1 MVWLNKMKKSTK
13 LITIISIFFLIIAV
27 VIIARTMIGAHFQ
40 KKFSKRPPP
49 GIIVTEVR
57 SENFYEKIDSFGT
70 AISKKTT
77 SFRVKKNELLSELEL
92 KDYVKEGQVIVK
104 LKERIITAPF
114 NGILGY
120 RGLTED
126 TLDSENSIIITL
138 DDNSIIYSD
147 LKIPETFANEI
158 KKDLPIEAKFSGNK
172 KKVYSGKVDGV
183 SSRINAETR
192 SLLIRIKINN
202 EKFQLIPGSL
212 LEVTIK
218 FNERNSLG
226 VPDTSVMLEGNKAYV
241 YKVIEDNNIEKKEV
255 IIGARNDG
263 LVEILSGL
271 NEGDTIV
278 AAGLKKVNPKG
289 KIKPINK

>member
-1 MVWLNKMKKSTK
+1 MKKSTK

-49 GIIVTEVR
+49 GVIVTEVR
-57 SENFYEKIDSFGT
+57 SENFFEKIDSFGT

>member
-1 MVWLNKMKKSTK
+1 MKKSTK

-49 GIIVTEVR
+49 GVIVTEVR
-57 SENFYEKIDSFGT
+57 SENFFEKIDSFGT

-77 SFRVKKNELLSELEL
+77 SFRVKKNELLSELKL

-104 LKERIITAPF
+104 LKERIIAAPF
-114 NGILGY
+114 NGMLGY

-138 DDNSIIYSD
+138 DDNSTIYSD

>member
-1 MVWLNKMKKSTK
+1 MKRSTK
-13 LITIISIFFLIIAV
+13 LITIVTIFFLIIAV
-27 VIIARTMIGAHFQ
+27 VIVARTMIGAHFQ

-49 GIIVTEVR
+49 GIIVTNVQNSNF
-57 SENFYEKIDSFGT
+57 SEEIESFGT

-77 SFRVKKNELLSELEL
+77 SYRIKKNELISQLEL
-92 KDYVKEGQVIVK
+92 KEYVKKGQTIVK
-104 LKERIITAPF
+104 LKERVIIAPF

-138 DDNSIIYSD
+138 DDNSIIYAD
-147 LKIPETFANEI
+147 LKIPEIFANDL

-172 KKVYSGKVDGV
+172 DKIYLGKVDGV

-202 EKFQLIPGSL
+202 EKFELIPGSL
-212 LEVTIK
+212 LEVAIK
-218 FNERNSLG
+218 FNNRDSLS
-226 VPDTSVMLEGNKAYV
+226 VPDTSIMLEGNKVYV
-241 YKVIEDNNIEKKEV
+241 YKVIENNNIDKKEV
-255 IIGARNDG
+255 KIGIRNEG

-271 NEGDTIV
+271 DEGDTIV